1 MKCQRRPSDLSAE
14 AKRRFEQVAWIANT
28 VKGHR
33 NVSEFFR
40 FYKEPYA
47 TMMDNDACFDFISL
61 RVDKK
66 LNTQL
71 NNLEEVLHFI
81 DAEFEFDLQVI
92 SFTSPRFTSP
102 RFSSPSSTSSHFT
115 SPVQSLMYDFHSS
128 TLPPTFS
135 NYING
140 TSTIQD
146 LLPGLLILLL
156 Q

>member
-1 MKCQRRPSDLSAE
+1 
-14 AKRRFEQVAWIANT
+14 
-28 VKGHR
+28 
-33 NVSEFFR
+33 
-40 FYKEPYA
+40 
-47 TMMDNDACFDFISL
+47 MDNDACFDFISL